1 MLKSG
6 DIMETM
12 KILVDGKEEDFVV
25 KLEDFEKEDDLLILS
40 KEIENTELED
50 TVDLS
55 EYLSNTMEILNG
67 TNKWNWWF
75 YKRIC

>member
-1 MLKSG
+1 
-6 DIMETM
+6 METM

-25 KLEDFEKEDDLLILS
+25 KLEDFEKEDDLLLLS

-67 TNKWNWWF
+67 TNK
-75 YKRIC
+75 

>member
-67 TNKWNWWF
+67 TNK
-75 YKRIC
+75 

>member
-1 MLKSG
+1 
-6 DIMETM
+6 METK

-25 KLEDFEKEDDLLILS
+25 KLEDFEREDDLLLLS

-67 TNKWNWWF
+67 TNK
-75 YKRIC
+75 

>member
-1 MLKSG
+1 MLKLG

-12 KILVDGKEEDFVV
+12 KISVDGKEEDFVV
-25 KLEDFEKEDDLLILS
+25 KLEDFEKEDDLLLLS

-67 TNKWNWWF
+67 TNKGN
-75 YKRIC
+75 

>member
-1 MLKSG
+1 
-6 DIMETM
+6 METM
-12 KILVDGKEEDFVV
+12 KINIDGKEEDFVV

-67 TNKWNWWF
+67 TNK
-75 YKRIC
+75 

>member
-1 MLKSG
+1 MLKLG

-25 KLEDFEKEDDLLILS
+25 KLEDFEKEDDLLLLS

-67 TNKWNWWF
+67 TNK
-75 YKRIC
+75 